1 MQQQKKLSEYFRW
14 QPAPWWICFLLG
26 VFFLTKLQLVYN
38 DSPCAVLGTQS
49 PVTMSEVKKA
59 FRGLSL
65 CSHPDRLRG
74 VLKRDA
80 TPAET
85 RRGEIIFNRASAAK
99 DELTKMFKGKK
110 ASSVQ
115 CYEGELEM
123 ALVQALTHFGGALS
137 ALGISDYVELATGLA
152 WKFITLEMGV
162 MNTLLNVLWMTFL
175 FRLLKQFFTYLW
187 RMGILRFVLGL
198 LTTVVIAPWPT
209 VINFVSLPWIRLV
222 TFLQEIAGV
231 SKPAAADDATQPEPQ
246 AEGADGVQ
254 TVPGVPVTMMGAT
267 TARSMT
273 MTGALASRQA
283 RDDTPQRN
291 LRQRK
296 KKEGDEEKEKRQS
309 DLLTGSTVASAGK
322 PLNHGAGPMPE
333 GVFSV
338 VQWGHKEPL
347 KARQEAADAVQFDL
361 LLILT
366 KPVIPLFMLISVGQ
380 VMNGFISSIFIGHA
394 LRKWVPKMTY
404 EAHHLFCLFF
414 GIVHTFLGVS
424 GQQVEEFSNREDQ
437 QILHLAWSWS
447 FKDVM
452 SVMHMC
458 LLGATVTATAAL
470 GNEPS
475 FATSFAAGIAL
486 RIAMAQDSVR
496 GLRATSFAAS
506 WVEARLHDLGV
517 KLESAEEVVTYSGG
531 GIGDCGGG
539 PFRMLFGDD
548 FAGYAAFALKA
559 WLMAMPLLATLQW
572 GHRAYRAHCMYRE
585 KRKFWKLWRCL
596 QRALLCALGAL
607 QCCLL
612 GGTVLNGTNG
622 ALANFW
628 VAMLVGAVG
637 ESLMSTFD
645 IRGPMRQV
653 LFILLFVV
661 V

>member
-1 MQQQKKLSEYFRW
+1 M
-14 QPAPWWICFLLG
+14 
-26 VFFLTKLQLVYN
+26 TKLQIVYN

-49 PVTMSEVKKA
+49 PVSKSEINKA
-59 FRGLSL
+59 FRGLSM

-74 VLKRDA
+74 RLKREA
-80 TPAET
+80 TPAES
-85 RRGEIIFNRASAAK
+85 RRGEIIFTRASAAK
-99 DELTKMFKGKK
+99 DELTKMLKSRRG
-110 ASSVQ
+110 ATSVQ

-123 ALVQALTHFGGALS
+123 ALVQAFAHFGGALS
-137 ALGISDYVELATGLA
+137 ALGISDYVELATRLA
-152 WKFITLEMGV
+152 WSFVTFEMGI
-162 MNTLLNVLWMTFL
+162 MTTLLNVLWMTFL
-175 FRLLKQFFTYLW
+175 LRLFKQLFTYLW

-198 LTTVVIAPWPT
+198 LTTVLIAPWPT
-209 VINFVSLPWIRLV
+209 VINFVSLPLIRLV
-222 TFLQEIAGV
+222 TFLREMAGV
-231 SKPAAADDATQPEPQ
+231 SKPEAADDATGPPQSEPQ

-254 TVPGVPVTMMGAT
+254 SVPADTPVTLTGAT
-267 TARSMT
+267 AARSAM
-273 MTGALASRQA
+273 ASRQG
-283 RDDTPQRN
+283 REDLPQRN

-296 KKEGDEEKEKRQS
+296 KKEGDEEREKRSS
-309 DLLTGSTVASAGK
+309 DLLTGSAVATAAK

-338 VQWGHKEPL
+338 VRWGHKEPL

-380 VMNGFISSIFIGHA
+380 VMNGFFSSIFIGHV

-404 EAHHLFCLFF
+404 ETHHLLCLFF
-414 GIVHTFLGVS
+414 GVVHTFLGVS
-424 GQQVEEFSNREDQ
+424 AQQVEEFSNRDDRK
-437 QILHLAWSWS
+437 ILHLAWSWS
-447 FKDVM
+447 LKDVM

-496 GLRATSFAAS
+496 GLRATTLAAS
-506 WVEARLHDLGV
+506 WVDARLHDLGV
-517 KLESAEEVVTYSGG
+517 KLESAEEVVTYSGY

-548 FAGYAAFALKA
+548 YARYAAFALKA

-572 GHRAYRAHCMYRE
+572 AHRAHRAHCMYRE
-585 KRKFWKLWRCL
+585 KRKFWKLWRAG

-612 GGTVLNGTNG
+612 GAAELNATNG

-628 VAMLVGAVG
+628 VAMLIGAVG

-645 IRGPMRQV
+645 IRGPVRQV
-653 LFILLFVV
+653 LFVVLFIVI
-661 V
+661 